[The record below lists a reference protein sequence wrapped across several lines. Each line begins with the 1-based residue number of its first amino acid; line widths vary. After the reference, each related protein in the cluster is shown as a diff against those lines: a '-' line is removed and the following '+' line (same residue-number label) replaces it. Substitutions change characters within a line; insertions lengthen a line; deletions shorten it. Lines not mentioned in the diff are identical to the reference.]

1 MIRLGILAT
10 HPIQYHAPLFRQL
23 ASYPDIELTVYF
35 CHRPT
40 SEEQGQGFGIPFQWD
55 VDLISGY
62 PHIWLKN
69 QSAHPSLISFRGL
82 DTPEIINIIEQKQFD
97 AFIVHGWNKKSCWQ
111 AFSACWR
118 TQTPLFVRSDS
129 QLAAQK
135 SNLKKLIKKLLY
147 PLFISR
153 FDVCLAMGKR
163 SAEYFHYFGGK
174 RVITAPHFVDNAW
187 FGEKTESVRKN
198 RKQLRSQWGIDED
211 EFVFLFAG
219 KFEFKKRPLNAI
231 EAIAQVTK
239 SGRNAVLLMAGD
251 GELRD
256 ECELFARDNNL
267 PVRFSGFLNQSKI
280 PEAYTAADCLVLC
293 SDARETWG
301 LVVNEAMACGLPAIV
316 SCETGC
322 MPDLIIE
329 GKTGYSYKCG
339 DISTLSDHMLCLIND
354 PDHVR
359 SLSMEAS
366 RHIRNYNVQNVA
378 EIIIQVLHDI
388 SSYRNPKIFQN
399 P

>member
-163 SAEYFHYFGGK
+163 SAEYFHHFGGK
-174 RVITAPHFVDNAW
+174 RVITAPHFVDNDW
-187 FGEKTESVRKN
+187 FAEQAEST
-198 RKQLRSQWGIDED
+198 RKQRKLLRSGWGFDENT
-211 EFVFLFAG
+211 FVFLFAG
-219 KFEFKKRPLNAI
+219 KFESKKRPLDAVH
-231 EAIAQVTK
+231 AVTQVIK
-239 SGRNAVLLMAGD
+239 SGQNAAMLMVGD
-251 GELRD
+251 GKLKS
-256 ECELFARDNNL
+256 ECQAVANKNSL
-267 PVRFSGFLNQSKI
+267 PVSFAGFLNQNEI
-280 PEAYTAADCLVLC
+280 PKAYASADCLVLC
-293 SDARETWG
+293 SDSRETWG

-316 SCETGC
+316 SDKAGC
-322 MPDLIIE
+322 APDIILN
-329 GKTGYSYKCG
+329 GQTGYSYPCG
-339 DISTLSDHMLCLIND
+339 DISELSKHMIRLADDSDHAVFLG
-354 PDHVR
+354 
-359 SLSMEAS
+359 SSAF
-366 RHIRNYNVQNVA
+366 RHIQGYSAGNAAQVIVQA
-378 EIIIQVLHDI
+378 LHEV
-388 SSYRNPKIFQN
+388 
-399 P
+399 